1 MDAYN
6 ICFEKVVNKGYVWV
20 SKILIDK
27 PVISKGWKSMALGLT
42 DAERMVIFILVTN
55 CIMTDT
61 KVLSD
66 KSWGRRIQV
75 ATQKKVHL

>member
-6 ICFEKVVNKGYVWV
+6 ICFEEVVNKGYVRV

-27 PVISKGWKSMALGLT
+27 PVISKGWKSMALGLI

-66 KSWGRRIQV
+66 KSWDRRIQV